1 MKLYFMRHG
10 IAEYGVGVSDHD
22 RRLTQRGIQRIETAG
37 RVLKMTGI
45 NPAHIYSSPRIRAK
59 QTAEIVAQ
67 ALGMTV
73 ELRDEVNFDF
83 DSQAVEALIT
93 GLADE
98 AEVMFVGHEPSMST
112 TLGEITGGVVI
123 MKKGSLARV
132 DLVRRNPVRGI
143 LVWLI
148 APRIFNAMLD
158 SDDIEDE
165 E

>member
-10 IAEYGVGVSDHD
+10 IAEEGVGVSDHD
-22 RRLTQRGIQRIETAG
+22 RRLTSRGIQRVETAG

-59 QTAEIVAQ
+59 QTAEIVAH

-83 DSQAVEALIT
+83 DSHAVEELIT
-93 GLADE
+93 GLSDE

-112 TLGEITGGVVI
+112 TLGE
-123 MKKGSLARV
+123 
-132 DLVRRNPVRGI
+132 
-143 LVWLI
+143 
-148 APRIFNAMLD
+148 
-158 SDDIEDE
+158 
-165 E
+165 